1 MLFALNLLN
10 NKQSVASVA
19 KALNVSCSTVFRVLK
34 YVNYPKPDHLPEV
47 LSIDEFRGN
56 SGGQKFHAILTDAK
70 KHKLLDILPTRSQT
84 YLMLYFQ
91 QFKDRNNV
99 KYFVM
104 DMNKAYLEIA
114 KSYFPKAKVV
124 IDKFHVVRYATRALE
139 NVRKRIQKKMHPDKR
154 KYFKHSR
161 KLLLA
166 HKEKLNDD
174 SILALEVMLRQSEDL
189 ANAYYLKEL
198 FYKFMASKTRDEAAK
213 RLQHFIIAA
222 QVINL
227 EEFKDC
233 LTMLYNW
240 SKYILNSFDCS
251 YTNGYT
257 EGKNN
262 AIKVIKRTS
271 FGFRNFKNFRNRI
284 FIALT

>member
-1 MLFALNLLN
+1 M
-10 NKQSVASVA
+10 
-19 KALNVSCSTVFRVLK
+19 FRVLK
-34 YVNYPKPDHLPEV
+34 NVSFPRPKHLPEV
-47 LSIDEFRGN
+47 LSIDEFKGN

-70 KHKLLDILPTRSQT
+70 KHKIFDILPTRTQT
-84 YLMLYFQ
+84 DLMLYFQ

-104 DMNKAYLEIA
+104 DMNRAYLEIA

-124 IDKFHVVRYATRALE
+124 IDKFHVVRYVTWALE
-139 NVRKRIQKKMHPDKR
+139 NVRKRVQKKMHPDKR

-161 KLLLA
+161 RLLLA
-166 HKEKLNDD
+166 HKEKL
-174 SILALEVMLRQSEDL
+174 SEYSVSTLEIMLRQSEEL

-198 FYKFMASKTRDEAAK
+198 FNEFMAAKTKAEAAK
-213 RLQHFIIAA
+213 RLHHFVIMTHAA
-222 QVINL
+222 DL
-227 EEFKDC
+227 DEFKAC

-240 SKYILNSFDCS
+240 SEYILNSFDCS

-257 EGKNN
+257 EGTNN
-262 AIKVIKRTS
+262 AIKVIKRNA